1 MLVHLGV
8 NPRGDDDAV
17 ERSAVVCAPLA
28 VDPLAGGELV
38 GGEHPGELDL
48 VLHAA
53 VLVEVPVEEV
63 LVVDHG
69 GDEGDHEPASAPS
82 LVVPVAVLHVL
93 PQHAH
98 VLLVHADRLLGDVRR
113 TLRVAEHRIE
123 VADVTEAVAPEL
135 QRIGAVSEAVI
146 ADVERALALK
156 RRVRVGVRN
165 RHLHQAGPLHDRP
178 ALERRVVNHQALA
191 VVETQSHGPPVPGD
205 DAVVRDDKVGP
216 VGLRHVERLHR
227 VSVYGGQVGVGLQR
241 GAVIVDVRLEPDLRG
256 RRAGLS
262 GAVDDLPGV
271 EIHHR

>member
-1 MLVHLGV
+1 M
-8 NPRGDDDAV
+8 
-17 ERSAVVCAPLA
+17 ERSAVVGAPLA
-28 VDPLAGGELV
+28 VDPLAGGEKV

-69 GDEGDHEPASAPS
+69 GDEGDHEPARAPS

-98 VLLVHADRLLGDVRR
+98 VLLVHADRLLGDVR
-113 TLRVAEHRIE
+113 LASRVAEHRVEI
-123 VADVTEAVAPEL
+123 ADVPEAVAPEL
-135 QRIGAVSEAVI
+135 QRIRAVSEAVI
-146 ADVERALALK
+146 AHVKRALALK
-156 RRVRVGVRN
+156 RRVRVGVRD
-165 RHLHQAGPLHDRP
+165 RHLHQTRPLHDRP
-178 ALERRVVNHQALA
+178 ALECRVVNHEALA
-191 VVETQSHGPPVPGD
+191 VVETQSHGPAVPGH
-205 DAVVRDDKVGP
+205 DAAVGDVKVGA

-227 VSVYGGQVGVGLQR
+227 LSVFSGQVGVGLQR

-262 GAVDDLPGV
+262 GAVDHFPGV